1 MNAIFFFF
9 LPIEILPEIIDYGNK
24 MPIFGFSKSS
34 FMNTFLSAAKCGI
47 KHSSSIARW
56 FCKKWKYENRLTMSF
71 KRRQKYFFEEV
82 KRINALALFFVNKI
96 LHWLEYRL

>member
-1 MNAIFFFF
+1 
-9 LPIEILPEIIDYGNK
+9 
-24 MPIFGFSKSS
+24 
-34 FMNTFLSAAKCGI
+34 
-47 KHSSSIARW
+47 
-56 FCKKWKYENRLTMSF
+56 MSF